1 MEGGG
6 QKRGI
11 RGGEKSLKRLGT
23 GQLQG
28 LHPEWGT
35 ETVSS
40 KEGPLNRLKELL
52 MKVDL
57 VLKVDLVDFLLKADF
72 VWHIYRRHR
81 GHDWWKDANT
91 QCRNLKFLNDKMIK
105 DKVWSQVKLK
115 TTWHALRL
123 SSAFQVPRRL
133 TYQIYFNMI
142 FPVQHLIL
150 KISRLDINS
159 SFKHPSAARLTVTEW

>member
-1 MEGGG
+1 MQSVSRGWDTSGRG
-6 QKRGI
+6 RKRGI
-11 RGGEKSLKRLGT
+11 RGGEKSLERLGT

-28 LHPEWGT
+28 LHLEWGT

-57 VLKVDLVDFLLKADF
+57 VLKVDLVDLLLKADF
-72 VWHIYRRHR
+72 VWHIYR

-105 DKVWSQVKLK
+105 DKESLE
-115 TTWHALRL
+115 
-123 SSAFQVPRRL
+123 SG
-133 TYQIYFNMI
+133 
-142 FPVQHLIL
+142 
-150 KISRLDINS
+150 
-159 SFKHPSAARLTVTEW
+159 